1 LSDLVAVAVRV
12 LRQGGTGLPGIP
24 YNWAASKGASVIRNR
39 YFGFDQWV
47 MTAYR
52 NGSDREGL
60 KAAGSVM
67 MQRWV

>member
-1 LSDLVAVAVRV
+1 
-12 LRQGGTGLPGIP
+12 
-24 YNWAASKGASVIRNR
+24 
-39 YFGFDQWV
+39 